1 MTCKNCNH
9 PVEASFCP
17 NCGQST
23 KVKKLTMASLINQL
37 SEGVFQLN
45 KGFLFTLVELF
56 KRPGHSIREFLEGKR
71 KNHFK
76 PIGYAFLI
84 STIYFFLA
92 RILGTETVL
101 NEVIS
106 GVAEGG
112 SPEEL
117 IDQMNW
123 FADRYAYVILL
134 FLPLY
139 ALASY
144 LAFKGTGYNYV
155 EHIVLNAY
163 IIGQQSLIYSM
174 YAIMSYLTGDTN
186 VLALVMVILS
196 ISYQVVVFWQFF
208 HREGNLSLALRSI
221 ATYVLSFIFLSF
233 IMLYIMWQFGILK

>member
-1 MTCKNCNH
+1 MTCKNCGH
-9 PVEASFCP
+9 PVDASFCP

-23 KVKKLTMASLINQL
+23 RVEKLTMASLINQL

-45 KGFLFTLVELF
+45 KGFFFTLVELF
-56 KRPGHSIREFLEGKR
+56 KRPGNSIREFLLGKR

-76 PIGYAFLI
+76 PIGYAFLV
-84 STIYFFLA
+84 STVYFFLA
-92 RILGTETVL
+92 RALGTETIL
-101 NEVIS
+101 NELIS
-106 GVAEGG
+106 GIAEGG
-112 SPEEL
+112 SSEEL
-117 IDQMNW
+117 VDQMNW

-144 LAFKGTGYNYV
+144 LAFRKTGYNYV

-163 IIGQQSLIYSM
+163 IIGQQGLIYSG
-174 YAIMSYLTGDTN
+174 YAILSYLTGDTN

-208 HREGNLSLALRSI
+208 KGEGNLSLAFRSI
-221 ATYVLSFIFLSF
+221 ATYVLSLIFLSF
-233 IMLYIMWQFGILK
+233 IILYIMWQFGILE